1 MLRFRKPATPTSAQE
16 ALPGRTARMPVPEA
30 HHVSGARLEAPFPE
44 GMEIAD
50 FGMGCFWGAER
61 IFWQA
66 PGVYSTS
73 VGYAGGFTPNP
84 TYEEVSALKSKDEL
98 VAKVQTKYALDK
110 MQAQK
115 DVDAFAKGRQ
125 L

>member
-1 MLRFRKPATPTSAQE
+1 MSVVIWVRSSQITLKSDTLGDAEMSNTTQPA
-16 ALPGRTARMPVPEA
+16 
-30 HHVSGARLEAPFPE
+30 
-44 GMEIAD
+44 
-50 FGMGCFWGAER
+50 
-61 IFWQA
+61 A
-66 PGVYSTS
+66 PGMRGEIQKQWSK
-73 VGYAGGFTPNP
+73 F

-110 MQAQK
+110 TQAQK